1 MTVHDRQIAPVQE
14 PWRRGWA
21 AAIKDKLS
29 RLWTYRWSIE
39 LDGQRYDVR
48 LEAGWKRNT
57 FVVTSSGETL
67 AREELNFYAEPF
79 RLQELVV
86 EGASGSLLA
95 FRTAP
100 CNVLS
105 YGLEI
110 ARDGVVV
117 FRSHPD
123 PFAALEAIQKMSTFG
138 SSLEGKRQAVKGKE
152 FYPALVTDIC
162 LGLFL
167 YIAAKYM
174 SLRDVAIL
182 GAAVVLTLMLV
193 DWTVE
198 RVFSRKLCLTG
209 GVSGFGVL
217 MLLLSA
223 AFAWLV
229 DNELAI
235 MLKSSV
241 LGLIT
246 AVLFAIDAM
255 LGGKYIGKP
264 AMQYLTFVDLDP
276 RRFSWASAM
285 AAASQSLLS
294 AAIAIWLSRD
304 TWLFYKHWVG
314 PVLGLTLGLVVL
326 WKARRRSVPQ

>member
-1 MTVHDRQIAPVQE
+1 V
-14 PWRRGWA
+14 A

-29 RLWTYRWSIE
+29 RIWTYRWSVQ
-39 LDGQRYDVR
+39 LDGRRYDVG
-48 LEAGWKRNT
+48 LEAGWGRNT
-57 FVVTSSGETL
+57 FVVASTGETL
-67 AREELNFYAEPF
+67 ASEELNFGATPF

-100 CNVLS
+100 RNSYS

-110 ARDGVVV
+110 ARDGTVVYQ
-117 FRSHPD
+117 SHPD
-123 PFAALEAIQKMSTFG
+123 PFAALGAVQETIQKRSTLG
-138 SSLEGKRQAVKGKE
+138 SSEESKRQAEKSNE
-152 FYPALVTDIC
+152 IYPALATDVC
-162 LGLFL
+162 VGLFL
-167 YIAAKYM
+167 YIAAGYM

-182 GAAVVLTLMLV
+182 GAAVVLALMLV
-193 DWTVE
+193 DWTAE
-198 RVFSRKLCLTG
+198 RLFSRKVRLTG
-209 GVSGFGVL
+209 GLSGFGVV

-241 LGLIT
+241 FGLIT

-255 LGGKYIGKP
+255 VGGKYIGEP
-264 AMQYLTFVDLDP
+264 TRQYLLTFMDLDP

-285 AAASQSLLS
+285 ATATQSLLS

-304 TWLFYKHWVG
+304 TWLFYNYWVG
-314 PVLGLTLGLVVL
+314 PILGLTLFIVVL
-326 WKARRRSVPQ
+326 WKARQRSVPQ